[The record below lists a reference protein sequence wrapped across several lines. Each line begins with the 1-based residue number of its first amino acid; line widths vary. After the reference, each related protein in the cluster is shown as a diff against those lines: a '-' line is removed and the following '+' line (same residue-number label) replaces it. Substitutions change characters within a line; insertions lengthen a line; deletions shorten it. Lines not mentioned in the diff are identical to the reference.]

1 MSNKPA
7 EDLPA
12 FLARQA
18 HGDLVAVL
26 LELAQD
32 HEAVLARLARMQL
45 AEQPDKLATGF
56 KKTLS
61 TWKRSN
67 KFYGYQE
74 AGEFGRTL
82 EGWLDQV
89 ERELCPKDPPAALA
103 LFEAFIESDAAWFER
118 ADDSNGMIG
127 DAVRSACQHWL
138 RAAARCE
145 TPADG
150 WPQRVLDLYS
160 ADQYGAR
167 GALLRHAGLLLSEDA
182 QRGLVARLDAQLA
195 QLVTSWVAAG
205 RGQDGP
211 PLEVFKLS
219 GALSR
224 LSESLGDPDVQVRA
238 SLHYGPD
245 PEPVQRQSFARAYIE
260 ADRPADALVWLHD
273 SWGHMEDS
281 RQGLLAE
288 ALEKLERFDESVPI
302 RRAMFESTLSDYYL
316 ELWLKHLAEPA
327 RTDAIARARE
337 LALAHKDPA
346 RAAIVLLQLGDAR
359 SAEGKLLANPGGIDG
374 GAYGSLVPLARA
386 LRDHD
391 CPRGETVLYRALLNG
406 ILDRAYARAYG
417 HAARYWAR
425 LREIANSG
433 VDLLPLSPPDAFESE
448 MRARHARKTS
458 FWAHVNGTR
467 RDRHDVE
474 GDE

>member
-1 MSNKPA
+1 
-7 EDLPA
+7 
-12 FLARQA
+12 
-18 HGDLVAVL
+18 
-26 LELAQD
+26 
-32 HEAVLARLARMQL
+32 
-45 AEQPDKLATGF
+45 
-56 KKTLS
+56 
-61 TWKRSN
+61 
-67 KFYGYQE
+67 
-74 AGEFGRTL
+74 
-82 EGWLDQV
+82 
-89 ERELCPKDPPAALA
+89 
-103 LFEAFIESDAAWFER
+103 
-118 ADDSNGMIG
+118 
-127 DAVRSACQHWL
+127 
-138 RAAARCE
+138 
-145 TPADG
+145 
-150 WPQRVLDLYS
+150 
-160 ADQYGAR
+160 
-167 GALLRHAGLLLSEDA
+167 
-182 QRGLVARLDAQLA
+182 
-195 QLVTSWVAAG
+195 
-205 RGQDGP
+205 
-211 PLEVFKLS
+211 
-219 GALSR
+219 
-224 LSESLGDPDVQVRA
+224 
-238 SLHYGPD
+238 
-245 PEPVQRQSFARAYIE
+245 VQRQSFARAYIE
-260 ADRPADALVWLHD
+260 ADRPADALVWLQD